1 MGTFTIYAFVVTG
14 LYIFYMGAVMMMDI
28 AGDKKKKKAGVEEFS
43 TDGMVGDTGEE
54 SSMVIDET
62 EDGFRVH
69 VYEPDDQSCDASS
82 ERSDGVDGQETQE
95 VSENEETADDAEVF
109 QDEQPVD
116 DLDDELSLLQE
127 SDESLSAF
135 ERVKAVQRQDMVG
148 LVPDYSHVYNSK
160 EYAVINRQPIGHLM
174 SIARE
179 IIGNGKGV

>member
-43 TDGMVGDTGEE
+43 TDGMVGDAGEE
-54 SSMVIDET
+54 SSTVIDET

-69 VYEPDDQSCDASS
+69 VDESDDQSGDSTA
-82 ERSDGVDGQETQE
+82 EGANGVGGQETQD
-95 VSENEETADDAEVF
+95 VSENEETDDDEEVF
-109 QDEQPVD
+109 QEEQPID
-116 DLDDELSLLQE
+116 DLDDESPLLQE
-127 SDESLSAF
+127 SEESLSAF
-135 ERVKAVQRQDMVG
+135 ELVKAVQKQDMVG
-148 LVPDYSHVYNSK
+148 MVPDYSHVYNSK